1 MNITRGAV
9 AVCHPGFWPDDAG
22 QQRHHDRHRPLSAM
36 WLIWHRGSPGLDLP
50 HKICSHVSTRGQ
62 LLISVLLLIWKL
74 DRYVYISNIYAHI
87 SASQISNI
95 LEMCLHWET
104 RIPRVSDN
112 LSGPQPWR
120 SGASVHLYLSPQTA
134 WFLPGPL
141 SDTARW
147 SCRLRRA
154 VGVTATGIGSDSG
167 ANFGGMMHCKPG
179 VAKLNACA
187 QLSHFILN

>member
-1 MNITRGAV
+1 M
-9 AVCHPGFWPDDAG
+9 
-22 QQRHHDRHRPLSAM
+22 
-36 WLIWHRGSPGLDLP
+36 
-50 HKICSHVSTRGQ
+50 
-62 LLISVLLLIWKL
+62 
-74 DRYVYISNIYAHI
+74 YISNIYAHI

-112 LSGPQPWR
+112 LSGPQPSR

-167 ANFGGMMHCKPG
+167 ANLGAWCTASPGWPSWTPALNCHTLSLINPRSEKNGQVWGKGVEIWTFVQMCQSAIICAVPAIQVNPLKLLCVTTMCKY
-179 VAKLNACA
+179 VF
-187 QLSHFILN
+187 H